1 MSAPLRLCMDC
12 RWFLPQ
18 GGDKRPKCG
27 HASAILP
34 GGTDLLHGK
43 PSAPV
48 VLPCHFARSQ
58 WGTFGT
64 CGPGGRFWEP
74 REIGFGD
81 RDD

>member
-1 MSAPLRLCMDC
+1 MSDASALRFCKDC
-12 RWFLPQ
+12 RWFRPQ
-18 GGDKRPKCG
+18 DNGGRPKCG

-34 GGTDLLHGK
+34 GETGLVHGK

-58 WGTFGT
+58 WGTIDT

-74 REIGFGD
+74 AEIGFGD
-81 RDD
+81 P